1 MTDTLKSLSYVFR
14 IRLFSILLPFNLSKL
29 KSCLTQCPL
38 FYTRSSTEGMWKYN
52 FYIESSELF
61 SKEDLLWE
69 NSINMIVAYSENDI
83 LIVSNWGMVHHFNG
97 ANWKENEEI
106 ASIITNDGSFL
117 TGNVSYNGKHIYI
130 VGKSN
135 NLDGIVIKADKQHLK
150 NNGL

>member
-1 MTDTLKSLSYVFR
+1 M
-14 IRLFSILLPFNLSKL
+14 
-29 KSCLTQCPL
+29 
-38 FYTRSSTEGMWKYN
+38 
-52 FYIESSELF
+52 YISFESSELF